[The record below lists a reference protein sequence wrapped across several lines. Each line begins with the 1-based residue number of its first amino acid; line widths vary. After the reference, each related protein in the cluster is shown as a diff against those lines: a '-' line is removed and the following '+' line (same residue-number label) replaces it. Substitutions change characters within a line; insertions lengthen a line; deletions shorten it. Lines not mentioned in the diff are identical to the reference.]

1 MAKQTLEKLIQGDK
15 SIIEAYQ
22 KVKSRWSEI
31 LKDFDWYS
39 PNSIE
44 KMAQLV
50 TMHQI
55 SIEHLVG
62 ERWLGQEIMVTVGI
76 GQFYSSDMGFDDNY
90 ASAMVVYKGFL
101 SSMCS
106 LEVKYHAETMG
117 KFYGLNQS
125 NETSVF

>member
-22 KVKSRWSEI
+22 KVKLRWTEI

-44 KMAQLV
+44 KMAELV
-50 TMHQI
+50 SVHQI
-55 SIEHLVG
+55 PIEHLVG

-76 GQFYSSDMGFDDNY
+76 GQFYSSEMGRLMPY
-90 ASAMVVYKGFL
+90 V
-101 SSMCS
+101 SSGTKAFGDVAGAVS
-106 LEVKYHAETMG
+106 PFSWL
-117 KFYGLNQS
+117 FRR
-125 NETSVF
+125 